1 MKVYVLSWFGD
12 RGEIEDGVYGVY
24 SSLERAEIVMN
35 NYIDNTF
42 HETILDTAYDT
53 DEWLFFTDKGVYKI
67 EAMFLDDN
75 AGV

>member
-12 RGEIEDGVYGVY
+12 RGEIEDGVYGAY

-35 NYIDNTF
+35 NYIDTF

>member
-1 MKVYVLSWFGD
+1 MKIYVLSWFSD
-12 RGEIEDGVYGVY
+12 REEIEDGVYGAY
-24 SSLERAEIVMN
+24 SSLERAESTMN
-35 NYIDNTF
+35 KYANDF

-53 DEWLFFTDKGVYKI
+53 DEWLFFTNKGTYKI